1 MFELLAPYFA
11 VAGGLL
17 AGVPIVLHMLRR
29 TPAIRMPFSVVR
41 FLTPTLPKTTKRS
54 TLEHWPLMLLRILAI
69 TLIALAFSRPFQRL
83 TVAKE
88 AESESA
94 DRIMLLLDASA
105 SMRRDGLREAVI
117 AEIESVAAELNPEDT
132 LSVASYSESSR
143 NLITAAEWR
152 QTDAGS
158 RAALIQRAIVDYEP
172 DWLSTNTANAMLEA
186 ADEVA
191 REQGSSGLDGDRSVI
206 LITDFQLGSEL
217 DELRTG
223 KWPDSVKLD
232 LRIVA
237 PTSAGNAGLSLA
249 EDERSG
255 RIRVRVTNSGDA
267 AMTKYLLQPFDAK
280 GVPVG
285 TPLTAEVGGG
295 NRRTFTMPETV
306 EGQPQIVGVELLGDA
321 HPFDNVVDLPIDE
334 RAVIRVAHA
343 GSLDANNADAMR
355 YYLQRAIDGSET
367 VPVYVIDLLGSDGVA
382 IPAPENVRLVFVTET
397 IPESLAKS
405 LGTLIDR
412 GGVVLMALKSP
423 EMAESVKSL
432 LPENLSITEAD
443 VKDYSM
449 LGRIDFSDSLLAP
462 FADARFAD
470 FSSIRF
476 WKHRLLSF
484 DEKQPDAPHV
494 VARFDSG
501 PPAIIEISRPSGG
514 RVIVLAS
521 GWHPDDSQWAL
532 STRFPP
538 MIHRLI
544 SLANPRRSGHQ
555 LCEVGHRIDAYELS
569 GAAAW
574 TLLRPDGTLFSA
586 IPATTAPEAAM
597 TAVPVKS
604 VSALVTLDQP
614 GRWTLTGDAGQGP
627 KSISLLVTVAASESR
642 TDPLPAGQLQAIGL
656 SSDVASVKT
665 TNAALIDP
673 SAAAQ
678 LDASELESRQKFWRW
693 LLLAGLSCLVLEALL
708 SFGIERRQQSLG
720 SFVSAEPKIGGRDGP
735 LI

>member
-11 VAGGLL
+11 VAGGVL
-17 AGVPIVLHMLRR
+17 AGVPVVLHMLRR

-41 FLTPTLPKTTKRS
+41 FLTPTLPTTTKRS

-69 TLIALAFSRPFQRL
+69 ALIALAFARPFQRL

-88 AESESA
+88 AESGNA
-94 DRIMLLLDASA
+94 DRIALLLDASA

-117 AEIESVAAELNPEDT
+117 AEVERVAAELNPEDT
-132 LSVASYSESSR
+132 LSVAAYSETSR
-143 NLITAAEWR
+143 NLITAAEWS
-152 QTDAGS
+152 QTEVGS
-158 RAALIQRAIVDYEP
+158 RAALIERAISGYEP

-191 REQGSSGLDGDRSVI
+191 REEGASGLDGERRVI

-223 KWPDSVKLD
+223 TWPDSVKLD

-267 AMTKYLLQPFDAK
+267 AMTKYLLQPFDAT
-280 GVPVG
+280 GAPVG
-285 TPLTAEVGGG
+285 QPLTAEVGGG
-295 NRRTFTMPETV
+295 NRRTFTMPDTV
-306 EGQPQIVGVELLGDA
+306 ENEPQIVGVQLLGDA

-343 GSLDANNADAMR
+343 GSSDANNFDAMR

-367 VPVYVIDLLGSDGVA
+367 DPVDVIDLLGSDGVA
-382 IPAPENVRLVFVTET
+382 MPAPENVQLAFVTET

-412 GGVVLMALKSP
+412 GGVVLIALKSA
-423 EMAESVKSL
+423 EMALSVRSL

-443 VKDYSM
+443 VKDYAM
-449 LGRIDFSDSLLAP
+449 LGRIDFSDSLLSP

-501 PPAIIEISRPSGG
+501 PPAIIEVIRPSGG

-555 LCEVGHRIDAYELS
+555 LGDVGHQIDAKDLT
-569 GAAAW
+569 GAEKW
-574 TLLRPDGTLFSA
+574 TLLRPDGTPFSA
-586 IPATTAPEAAM
+586 GPAAVTVDAVTSAESDQPAP
-597 TAVPVKS
+597 T
-604 VSALVTLDQP
+604 LVTLDQP
-614 GRWTLTGDAGQGP
+614 GRWTLTGDAGHGP
-627 KSISLLVTVAASESR
+627 KTISLLVTVAASESR
-642 TDPLPAGQLQAIGL
+642 TEPLPAGQLQAIGL
-656 SSDVASVKT
+656 SPEVASVKVT
-665 TNAALIDP
+665 DAALID
-673 SAAAQ
+673 SAEAAQ

-693 LLLAGLSCLVLEALL
+693 LLLAGLGCLASEALL
-708 SFGIERRQQSLG
+708 SYLIERRQQALQSVG
-720 SFVSAEPKIGGRDGP
+720 
-735 LI
+735 

>member
-54 TLEHWPLMLLRILAI
+54 TLEHWPLMLLRMLAI
-69 TLIALAFSRPFQRL
+69 ALIALAFARPFQRL
-83 TVAKE
+83 TVAKGAE
-88 AESESA
+88 AGSA
-94 DRIMLLLDASA
+94 DRIALLLDASA
-105 SMRRDGLREAVI
+105 SMRRDGLREAVT
-117 AEIESVAAELNPEDT
+117 AEVKKVAAELNDSDT
-132 LSVASYSESSR
+132 LSVATYSEASE
-143 NLITAAEWR
+143 NLISAAEWR
-152 QTDAGS
+152 QTEVGS
-158 RAALIQRAIVDYEP
+158 RAALIERAIVNYEP

-191 REQGSSGLDGDRSVI
+191 REEGASGLDGERRVVV
-206 LITDFQLGSEL
+206 ITDFQLGSEL
-217 DELRTG
+217 SELRTG
-223 KWPDSVKLD
+223 IWPDSVKLD

-249 EDERSG
+249 EDASSG

-267 AMTKYLLQPFDAK
+267 TMTKYLLQPFDAT
-280 GVPVG
+280 GAAVG
-285 TPLTAEVGGG
+285 QPLAVEVGSG
-295 NRRTFTMPETV
+295 NRRTITMPDTV
-306 EGQPQIVGVELLGDA
+306 ENALQIVGVQLLGDA

-334 RAVIRVAHA
+334 RAVIRVGHA
-343 GSLDANNADAMR
+343 GSSDANNFDAMR

-367 VPVYVIDLLGSDGVA
+367 VPVDVIDLLGGDGVA
-382 IPAPENVRLVFVTET
+382 IPAPENVQLVFVTET
-397 IPESLAKS
+397 IPESLAVS

-412 GGVVLMALKSP
+412 GGVVLIALKSV
-423 EMAESVKSL
+423 EMAVSVRSL
-432 LPENLSITEAD
+432 LPENLSITEAG
-443 VKDYSM
+443 VKDYAM
-449 LGRIDFSDSLLAP
+449 LGRIDFSDSLLSP

-484 DEKQPDAPHV
+484 DEKPPDAPHV

-501 PPAIIEISRPSGG
+501 APAIIEMTRPAGG
-514 RVIVLAS
+514 RVLVLAS

-544 SLANPRRSGHQ
+544 SMANPRRSGHQ
-555 LCEVGHRIDAYELS
+555 LSEVGHQIDVSELS
-569 GAAAW
+569 GTEKW
-574 TLLRPDGTLFSA
+574 TLLRPDGTPYSA
-586 IPATTAPEAAM
+586 IPAAATVATVNSDPPEKTAS
-597 TAVPVKS
+597 T
-604 VSALVTLDQP
+604 LVTLDEP

-627 KSISLLVTVAASESR
+627 KTISLLVTVAASESR
-642 TDPLPAGQLQAIGL
+642 TEPLPAGQLQAIGL
-656 SSDVASVKT
+656 SPEVASVKVT
-665 TNAALIDP
+665 DAALIDP
-673 SAAAQ
+673 AEAAQ

-693 LLLAGLSCLVLEALL
+693 LLLAGLGCLAMEAMLSYVL
-708 SFGIERRQQSLG
+708 ERRQQALESVG
-720 SFVSAEPKIGGRDGP
+720 
-735 LI
+735 